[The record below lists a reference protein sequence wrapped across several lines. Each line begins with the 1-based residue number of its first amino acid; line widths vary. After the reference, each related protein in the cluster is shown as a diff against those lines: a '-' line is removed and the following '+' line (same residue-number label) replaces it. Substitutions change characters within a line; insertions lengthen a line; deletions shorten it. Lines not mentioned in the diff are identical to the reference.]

1 MWNSKSLTLNVMQS
15 MSGLLHASS
24 ASSVYLFTCS
34 VFGICQA
41 FTNTGSILNL
51 AWTSDGTQVAGAG
64 ANGQICFGQLVGLT
78 AEVGPMRAV
87 LTDRNS
93 VEMRHLLEE
102 TTDELDFRDRVIKM
116 CLGECVRLA
125 WLSSC

>member
-1 MWNSKSLTLNVMQS
+1 MTV
-15 MSGLLHASS
+15 SGLLHESS
-24 ASSVYLFTCS
+24 ELHRSAAW
-34 VFGICQA
+34 QA

-93 VEMRHLLEE
+93 VEMYHLLEE
-102 TTDELDFRDRVIKM
+102 TVDELDFRDRVIKM
-116 CLGECVRLA
+116 CLGTPHA
-125 WLSSC
+125 